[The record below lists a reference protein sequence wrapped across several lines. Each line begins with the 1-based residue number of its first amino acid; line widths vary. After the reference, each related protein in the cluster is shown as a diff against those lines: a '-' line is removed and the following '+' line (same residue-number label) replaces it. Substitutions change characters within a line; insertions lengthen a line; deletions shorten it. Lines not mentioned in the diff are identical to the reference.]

1 MKYALTYNSCT
12 FKTQDNMNIK
22 ANIYDILHHSVI
34 LNLVQTSEYKII
46 NLAILATREAKSG
59 KKKNIIL
66 KYSSLYQFGN

>member
-1 MKYALTYNSCT
+1 
-12 FKTQDNMNIK
+12 MNIK
-22 ANIYDILHHSVI
+22 VNIYDILHHSVI